1 MLEETLESPL
11 DCKEIKI
18 QLICHLSCEI
28 FSAPLLYIAHCT
40 ATCTSAYNSI
50 VSLNKFSS
58 HCLLVFHSAF
68 CFSRALLFILRGK
81 GLICFHRCFCE
92 LSTEPAEILWGEEG
106 RCWELCF
113 PHLRVVMSTRLVA
126 DPTLGPI
133 EVMPELPLVHVTR
146 VEASTGFSTV
156 GNCQH
161 GLQSLWEPVPLGM
174 SSLKSSSRGR
184 VWGFGKAGWVHL
196 CPELRTQVCL
206 AEGPLWGLRASEM
219 RAAP

>member
-1 MLEETLESPL
+1 MVRAPL
-11 DCKEIKI
+11 VFLLREASQGHCIPNCNRREFLTSILFPGLGKSFCLGHPPI
-18 QLICHLSCEI
+18 LFWLSCI
-28 FSAPLLYIAHCT
+28 S
-40 ATCTSAYNSI
+40 
-50 VSLNKFSS
+50 SLALPAG
-58 HCLLVFHSAF
+58 CLLWFKAES
-68 CFSRALLFILRGK
+68 GK
-81 GLICFHRCFCE
+81 GV
-92 LSTEPAEILWGEEG
+92 LWGEEG

-113 PHLRVVMSTRLVA
+113 PHLRVVMSTRSVA

-206 AEGPLWGLRASEM
+206 VEGPLWGPRASEM